1 MKVNRYY
8 TEGCGSNTQI
18 EYRFD
23 QSVCNTCMIVD
34 ELELRLWKHRLMIAE
49 FMQSRGCLN
58 TYLEDDCFLHYC
70 NACIELIENVS
81 FVIVGEYER
90 FKDNRRHKREMKD
103 TLDMIRA
110 ESIEYV
116 RCLIKNKEKENED
129 LVKRLKEWED
139 LGHKYGVWCAS
150 RLDEVI
156 QEIER
161 KR

>member
-1 MKVNRYY
+1 MKNEFWESYLSSLCDAICIFLMAPAIALGGV
-8 TEGCGSNTQI
+8 
-18 EYRFD
+18 
-23 QSVCNTCMIVD
+23 VD
-34 ELELRLWKHRLMIAE
+34 V
-49 FMQSRGCLN
+49 
-58 TYLEDDCFLHYC
+58 FLHYC

-103 TLDMIRA
+103 TLAMIRA

-116 RCLIKNKEKENED
+116 RCLIENKEKEKED

-139 LGHKYGVWCAS
+139 LGHKYGVWSAS

-156 QEIER
+156 QYLER

>member
-1 MKVNRYY
+1 MKN
-8 TEGCGSNTQI
+8 EFLEAHLSNLCDAI
-18 EYRFD
+18 CIF
-23 QSVCNTCMIVD
+23 
-34 ELELRLWKHRLMIAE
+34 LMAPAIA
-49 FMQSRGCLN
+49 FGGVV
-58 TYLEDDCFLHYC
+58 DCFLHYC

-103 TLDMIRA
+103 TLAMIRA

-129 LVKRLKEWED
+129 LVKKLKKWED
-139 LGHKYGVWCAS
+139 LGNKYGVFTPS
-150 RLDEVI
+150 SLDEVI
-156 QEIER
+156 QYLAR

>member
-1 MKVNRYY
+1 MKNEFWENQLSSICDAICLFLMAPTIALGGV
-8 TEGCGSNTQI
+8 
-18 EYRFD
+18 
-23 QSVCNTCMIVD
+23 VD
-34 ELELRLWKHRLMIAE
+34 
-49 FMQSRGCLN
+49 F
-58 TYLEDDCFLHYC
+58 FLHYC

-103 TLDMIRA
+103 TLAMIRA

-156 QEIER
+156 QDLGR

>member
-1 MKVNRYY
+1 MKN
-8 TEGCGSNTQI
+8 EFWEAHLSSLCDAI
-18 EYRFD
+18 CLF
-23 QSVCNTCMIVD
+23 
-34 ELELRLWKHRLMIAE
+34 LMAPAIALGG
-49 FMQSRGCLN
+49 FV
-58 TYLEDDCFLHYC
+58 DCFLHYF

-103 TLDMIRA
+103 TLAMIRA

-116 RCLIKNKEKENED
+116 QCLMKNKEKEKED

-156 QEIER
+156 QDLAR

>member
-1 MKVNRYY
+1 MKN
-8 TEGCGSNTQI
+8 EFLEAHLSNLCDAI
-18 EYRFD
+18 CIF
-23 QSVCNTCMIVD
+23 
-34 ELELRLWKHRLMIAE
+34 LLAPAIAL
-49 FMQSRGCLN
+49 GGV
-58 TYLEDDCFLHYC
+58 DCFFHYC
-70 NACIELIENVS
+70 NACTELIENVS

-90 FKDNRRHKREMKD
+90 FKDNRRNKREMKD
-103 TLDMIRA
+103 TLAMIRA

-156 QEIER
+156 QDIGR

>member
-1 MKVNRYY
+1 MKNEFWENQLSYLCDAICIFLMAPAIALGGV
-8 TEGCGSNTQI
+8 
-18 EYRFD
+18 
-23 QSVCNTCMIVD
+23 VD
-34 ELELRLWKHRLMIAE
+34 CI
-49 FMQSRGCLN
+49 
-58 TYLEDDCFLHYC
+58 LHYFH
-70 NACIELIENVS
+70 ACIELIENVS

-156 QEIER
+156 QDIAR

>member
-1 MKVNRYY
+1 MKNEFWE
-8 TEGCGSNTQI
+8 THLSSLCDAI
-18 EYRFD
+18 CIF
-23 QSVCNTCMIVD
+23 
-34 ELELRLWKHRLMIAE
+34 LMAPAIA
-49 FMQSRGCLN
+49 FGGVV
-58 TYLEDDCFLHYC
+58 DCFLHYFH
-70 NACIELIENVS
+70 ACIELIENVS

-103 TLDMIRA
+103 TLAMIRA

-156 QEIER
+156 QDIGR

>member
-1 MKVNRYY
+1 MKN
-8 TEGCGSNTQI
+8 EFLEAHLSNLCDAI
-18 EYRFD
+18 CIF
-23 QSVCNTCMIVD
+23 
-34 ELELRLWKHRLMIAE
+34 LMAPAIA
-49 FMQSRGCLN
+49 FGGVV
-58 TYLEDDCFLHYC
+58 DCFLHYC

-103 TLDMIRA
+103 TLAMIRA

-156 QEIER
+156 QDIGR

>member
-1 MKVNRYY
+1 MKN
-8 TEGCGSNTQI
+8 EFWENQLSSLCDAI
-18 EYRFD
+18 CLF
-23 QSVCNTCMIVD
+23 
-34 ELELRLWKHRLMIAE
+34 LMAPAIAL
-49 FMQSRGCLN
+49 GGVV
-58 TYLEDDCFLHYC
+58 DCFLHYF

-103 TLDMIRA
+103 TLAMIRA

-116 RCLIKNKEKENED
+116 QCLMKNKEKEKED

-156 QEIER
+156 QDLER